1 MLNQSRSAMQY
12 QIFVQNPAERKFK
25 ASVVGLHSCIA
36 EGQTK
41 EEAIAGVQIVLEEQ
55 LAQGEFVTLN
65 LPPLT
70 SPSSETS
77 QAEHPWMKFA
87 GMWAEDPQFDEFVA
101 EMKRERELED

>member
-1 MLNQSRSAMQY
+1 MQY

-25 ASVVGLHSCIA
+25 ASVVGLHSCVA

-41 EEAIAGVQIVLEEQ
+41 EEAIAGVQLILEEQ

-65 LPPLT
+65 LPAFSST
-70 SPSSETS
+70 SSE